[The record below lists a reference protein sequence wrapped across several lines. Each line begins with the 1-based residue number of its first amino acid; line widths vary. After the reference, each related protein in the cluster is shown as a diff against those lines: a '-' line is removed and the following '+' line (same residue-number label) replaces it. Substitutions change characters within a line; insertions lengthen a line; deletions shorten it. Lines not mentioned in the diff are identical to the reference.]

1 MQADGSVFNAALR
14 ELKISF
20 WGCLATVSRPLHS
33 CRKYTEESTKLHEK
47 CRTQLLFLLP
57 FTLPAPSFT
66 IFSGCNLPSTSYRS
80 ESVTLCN
87 LPATCMQCRQ
97 GSIAITVGK
106 RDPNAGKRTYTGE
119 KGGVSKR
126 YFFSCAPR
134 AYVRALKNRAQSAA
148 LHARK
153 KSNASSKKAL
163 RARAHR

>member
-97 GSIAITVGK
+97 GIEYRNHSREKGPKCREKNIHGGKRRRFETIFFFLCPARVCASPQKSGSIGSIAC
-106 RDPNAGKRTYTGE
+106 AQE
-119 KGGVSKR
+119 K
-126 YFFSCAPR
+126 
-134 AYVRALKNRAQSAA
+134 
-148 LHARK
+148 
-153 KSNASSKKAL
+153 
-163 RARAHR
+163 